1 MTARRRWL
9 AAAGA
14 AAAVALLAW
23 WASAGDAAADAGAAR
38 PDAAPTLAGGAAP
51 AASAMPPRGA
61 QADRSAERALW
72 RQRLQRARHTLD
84 SYREATRYPHH
95 SRPAA
100 EHADQMRPNQPITEE
115 RPLREP
121 GGPVVEGLILRTT
134 QERVFVLG
142 DESVLF
148 TVAAVDGEGKPLP
161 LQVPRAVAHE
171 GPGGARP
178 ALDKPPAP
186 TVPVA
191 FTDDGRNGDVQAG
204 DAVLSFRLQP
214 ARDGFAE
221 LDGVIRVELA
231 LQSGEHSGYA
241 YFDVIHSPSA
251 PATWGAGVREAV
263 EAGSLNLYLPAQVL
277 QPGRYVATGRIDDA
291 NGRPFALVS
300 FNDELA
306 AGPQQIRLQVFGKLL
321 RDAQPEFPLTLR
333 DVDAFL
339 LKPDTFPDRALMPR
353 RDGLVHRTRSY
364 PLTAFSDAE
373 WSSEERDRYL
383 TEYTKDVNEAE
394 DQMKELGS
402 GP

>member
-1 MTARRRWL
+1 MTPRRRWL
-9 AAAGA
+9 ATAGA
-14 AAAVALLAW
+14 AAGIALLVAW
-23 WASAGDAAADAGAAR
+23 WRVSAGDAPGSAEA
-38 PDAAPTLAGGAAP
+38 AAPEPAPVAGAAP
-51 AASAMPPRGA
+51 AASAAPQRTA
-61 QADRSAERALW
+61 LIDRSAERALW

-121 GGPVVEGLILRTT
+121 GGPVVDGLILRTT
-134 QERVFVLG
+134 QERVFALG
-142 DESVLF
+142 NESVLF

-171 GPGGARP
+171 GPGAARP
-178 ALDKPPAP
+178 APDKAPVPPVA
-186 TVPVA
+186 VA
-191 FTDDGRNGDVQAG
+191 FTDDGRQGDVLAADG
-204 DAVLSFRLQP
+204 VLSFRLEP
-214 ARDGFAE
+214 ARIGFAE

-251 PATWGAGVREAV
+251 PATWGVGVRESV

-291 NGRPFALVS
+291 SGRPFALVS

-306 AGPQQIRLQVFGKLL
+306 AGPQQIRMQVFGKLL

-339 LKPDTFPDRALMPR
+339 LKADTFPDRALMPR
-353 RDGLVHRTRSY
+353 RDGVVHRTRSY
-364 PLTAFSDAE
+364 PLASFSGAE

-394 DQMKELGS
+394 DQLKELGS